1 MRSIRDPAFA
11 ASLALAILL
20 AACAAVPPEGAP
32 PEPRAPETLSPGAF
46 AIVGRVSVRYGDEAA
61 SGRIAWRHSDADDD
75 LVIST
80 PLGQGVAEIT
90 RRDGVYTLVT
100 TRGERHS
107 AADPERLTQQVL
119 GYALPLGGLP
129 DWVQGRP
136 ERGVEAATRYDG
148 DRLAE
153 LRQRGWLIDYTGG
166 DERPPKRVRLTRG
179 DLDIRLVIDEWQLP
193 PQ

>member
-1 MRSIRDPAFA
+1 MRSCRGPLL
-11 ASLALAILL
+11 ASAAILL
-20 AACAAVPPEGAP
+20 ASCAAVPPEALP
-32 PEPRAPETLSPGAF
+32 PGSF
-46 AIVGRVSVRYGDEAA
+46 ALAGRVVVRYGDEAA
-61 SGRIAWRHSDADDD
+61 SGRLTWRHSDAADE
-75 LVIST
+75 LLLST

-90 RRDGVYTLVT
+90 RRDGVYTLVAAN
-100 TRGERHS
+100 GERHS
-107 AADPERLTQQVL
+107 AADPERLTRQVL
-119 GYALPLGGLP
+119 GYALPLDGLP

-153 LRQRGWLIDYTGG
+153 LRQRGWLIDYSGS

-193 PQ
+193 PP

>member
-1 MRSIRDPAFA
+1 MRSVRSLAFA
-11 ASLALAILL
+11 AVPVLAAVL
-20 AACAAVPPEGAP
+20 AACATAP
-32 PEPRAPETLSPGAF
+32 PPALPAGGFSL
-46 AIVGRVSVRYGDEAA
+46 VGRVAVRNGDEAA
-61 SGRIAWRHSDADDD
+61 SGRIAWRHTDADDD

-100 TRGERHS
+100 TRGERYS

-136 ERGVEAATRYDG
+136 QRGAAAETRYEG
-148 DRLAE
+148 ERLAE
-153 LRQRGWLIDYTGG
+153 LRQHGWLIDYSGG
-166 DERPPKRVRLTRG
+166 DERPPKRMRLTRG
-179 DLDIRLVIDEWQLP
+179 DLDIRLAIDEWQLP

>member
-1 MRSIRDPAFA
+1 MRACRGP
-11 ASLALAILL
+11 LL
-20 AACAAVPPEGAP
+20 AGAVVLLASCAAVPPEALP
-32 PEPRAPETLSPGAF
+32 PGSFSLA
-46 AIVGRVSVRYGDEAA
+46 GRVAVRYGDEAA
-61 SGRIAWRHSDADDD
+61 SGRLTWRHSDAADE
-75 LVIST
+75 LLIST

-90 RRDGVYTLVT
+90 RREGVYTLVAAN
-100 TRGERHS
+100 GERYS
-107 AADPERLTQQVL
+107 ADDPERLTQQVL
-119 GYALPLGGLP
+119 GYALPLGGLS

-153 LRQRGWLIDYTGG
+153 LRQRGWLIDYSGG

-193 PQ
+193 PR

>member
-1 MRSIRDPAFA
+1 MRSFRSP
-11 ASLALAILL
+11 LL
-20 AACAAVPPEGAP
+20 AGAALLLASCATVPPEALP
-32 PEPRAPETLSPGAF
+32 PGSFSL
-46 AIVGRVSVRYGDEAA
+46 IGRVAVRYGEEAA
-61 SGRIAWRHSDADDD
+61 SGRVTWRHTGADDE

-90 RRDGVYTLVT
+90 RRYGVYTLVT
-100 TRGERHS
+100 ASGERDS
-107 AADPERLTQQVL
+107 ATDPERLTRQML
-119 GYALPLGGLP
+119 GYAVPLDGLP

-136 ERGVEAATRYDG
+136 EPGVEAMTRYDG

-153 LRQRGWLIDYTGG
+153 LRQRGWVIDYSGS

-193 PQ
+193 PP

>member
-1 MRSIRDPAFA
+1 MRSCRGPL
-11 ASLALAILL
+11 LAGAAILV
-20 AACAAVPPEGAP
+20 AACAAVPPQAP
-32 PEPRAPETLSPGAF
+32 PPGSFSLA
-46 AIVGRVSVRYGDEAA
+46 GRVAVRYGDEAA
-61 SGRIAWRHSDADDD
+61 SGRLTWRHSAAADE

-90 RRDGVYTLVT
+90 RRDGVYTLVAAN
-100 TRGERHS
+100 GERHS
-107 AADPERLTQQVL
+107 AADPERLPGEAL

-136 ERGVEAATRYDG
+136 EPGVEAVTRYDG

-153 LRQRGWLIDYTGG
+153 LRQRGWLIDYSGG
-166 DERPPKRVRLTRG
+166 DDRPPKRVRLTRG

-193 PQ
+193 PP